1 MEKAEDTSIQAEPI
15 VKSPSRKTHLRKGR
29 GFSLGEIKAAGKN
42 VQMIKKLR
50 VRIDFFRK
58 SVLESNVEQLKKLK
72 AAEKKAKKRAPFV
85 RREKKVRVKKKKE
98 KKKVKPIEKVK
109 VLPKEPAVK
118 ATPIAKQKVKPRVK
132 TKEAPEVIE
141 QVEKVIVEKVPPI
154 EKETLKKKEKPK
166 KKEKVKKEEE
176 GTSLTK
182 LSGLGAASEKKFKEV
197 GVNNIEELLTE
208 NPEELAMLISGI
220 SAERI
225 KKWID
230 EGKELLNK

>member
-1 MEKAEDTSIQAEPI
+1 MEKAEDTGIQAEPI
-15 VKSPSRKTHLRKGR
+15 VKSPSREAHLRKGS

-42 VQMIKKLR
+42 IQMIKKLR

-72 AAEKKAKKRAPFV
+72 AAEKKGKKRPPFV
-85 RREKKVRVKKKKE
+85 RREKKVGVRKKKE
-98 KKKVKPIEKVK
+98 KKKVKPIEKVE

-118 ATPIAKQKVKPRVK
+118 ATPITKQKVKPRVK

-154 EKETLKKKEKPK
+154 EKETLKKKEK
-166 KKEKVKKEEE
+166 VKKEEE

-182 LSGLGAASEKKFKEV
+182 LSGLGAASQKKFKEV

-208 NPEELAMLISGI
+208 NPEELGMLISGI
-220 SAERI
+220 SAQRI